1 MKNLFATKFPLLVL
15 TLLFALA
22 NSGIAY
28 ALTPNELPTTGL
40 STFHRSFGLWVVTT
54 ESEFNDGVLNN
65 VDTSSSPGDV
75 KLGTT
80 SFTTTYDY
88 SFGVGTDKWAYESP
102 RAGGQPPLPAGD
114 PAIQNEILFTSYTEI
129 NSSDDT
135 RYATPAQG
143 NKFQAHHFI
152 FSISEDPAVITSL
165 YVEWEGYAEAAPAI
179 LYIWNFSTTGWEEV
193 GNHSLTA
200 ADAAINYTYST
211 ATDYIDASGLLH
223 LAATGAKATNSNL
236 FTDYVKADITYTGY
250 YSVGTIASNVYD
262 AGVVDARW
270 ELLGWADTLPSGTD
284 ITFEVRASDA
294 IFLKDDAT
302 PAWQDASAIPIAG
315 RYQQWRATLTTTDGD
330 ETPVL
335 HEVWVLYSW

>member
-15 TLLFALA
+15 ALLFALA

-28 ALTPNELPTTGL
+28 ALTPHGLPTQKI
-40 STFHRSFGLWVVTT
+40 SFFQRDFDLWVVTT

-65 VDTSSSPGDV
+65 VDTSSSSGDV

-88 SFGVGTDKWAYESP
+88 LFGVGTDKWAYES
-102 RAGGQPPLPAGD
+102 RTAGGQPPLPAGD

-143 NKFQAHHFI
+143 KKFQAHHFI

-262 AGVVDARW
+262 TGEGDAAW
-270 ELLGWADTLPSGTD
+270 DLLGWDNTLPPGTD